1 MLRNCGEET
10 LFEWLRRRKTGI
22 TDQEIRSVLGKMLFG
37 GDDAFKQVKALSGG
51 ETARLLMAG
60 MMLEN
65 HNMLIL
71 DEANNHLDLESV
83 SALAWAINDYPGTA
97 IFVSHDR
104 TLIDECATKLLIFD
118 KGEITFFDGPMS
130 EYMASQKK

>member
-1 MLRNCGEET
+1 
-10 LFEWLRRRKTGI
+10 
-22 TDQEIRSVLGKMLFG
+22 
-37 GDDAFKQVKALSGG
+37 
-51 ETARLLMAG
+51 MAG

-118 KGEITFFDGPMS
+118 KGTISFFDGPMS
-130 EYMASQKK
+130 EYLASQKNKSLIVSRK